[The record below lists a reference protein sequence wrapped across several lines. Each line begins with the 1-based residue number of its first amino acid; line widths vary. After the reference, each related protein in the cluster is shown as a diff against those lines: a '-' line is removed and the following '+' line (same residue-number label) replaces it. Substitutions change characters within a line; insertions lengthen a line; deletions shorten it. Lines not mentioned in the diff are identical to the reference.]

1 MRITLFVNGHERSF
15 SEDALTKIVSE
26 YLSTKESTD
35 EKEKNRIE
43 GKWISVNF
51 TEINEDLFKHARG
64 NQRQEETRRTI
75 NEAIAIAKKNEKYRN
90 FEIQIP
96 EKRWKAK
103 SFREMKDFAKRQNS
117 RVANWIEVALWW
129 ATQIKTENDW
139 HRMCDVEEDAEWYKV
154 VEWKN
159 TLAYIGN
166 CTSDGGRVPMTEVF
180 ECGYLNRIQICDS
193 VPILVKQK

>member
-1 MRITLFVNGHERSF
+1 MRITLFINGHEMFF
-15 SEDALTKIVSE
+15 SEEALTKIVSE
-26 YLSTKESTD
+26 YFSAKEVSH

-51 TEINEDLFKHARG
+51 TEINEELFKHARG

-103 SFREMKDFAKRQNS
+103 SFREMKDFAKKQNS

-129 ATQIKTENDW
+129 ATQIKNESDW
-139 HRMCDVEEDAEWYKV
+139 HKLCDIEEDAEWYKV

-166 CTSDGGRVPMTEVF
+166 CTSNGGRAPMTEVF

-193 VPILVKQK
+193 VPILVKRK